1 MNKKEPEKTEYLD
14 HPERKANLA
23 PYIPNGVVSID
34 DLLEMAETLKKEGAK
49 NVKLGGE
56 LIFVWEGN
64 HLPAGIKERIRWEA
78 NDFKASA
85 VRPVKTCSAET
96 FCQRFRQPVLS
107 LAKKIDEKFKGI
119 HLPVK
124 LVIGI
129 AGCQRSCSEP
139 GTKDIGIRSNPR
151 GYEIMVGGS
160 GGMNPTIAQSIGT
173 YPDEKSVLKVI
184 ERTIEYMKLKD
195 RKSIRLGKVI
205 EKDGMDD
212 YLAFIN
218 SAG

>member
-1 MNKKEPEKTEYLD
+1 MKKKEPGKTEYLD

-23 PYIPNGVVSID
+23 PYLPSGVVSID
-34 DLLEMAETLKKEGAK
+34 ELIEMADTLKKEGAK

-64 HLPAGIKERIRWEA
+64 HLPAGIKDRIRWEA

-107 LAKKIDEKFKGI
+107 LAKKIDERFKGL

-139 GTKDIGIRSNPR
+139 GTKDIGIRGNPK
-151 GYEIMVGGS
+151 GYEILIGGS
-160 GGMNPTIAQSIGT
+160 GGMNPMIAKSIGT
-173 YPDEKSVLKVI
+173 FPNEKAVLNVI
-184 ERTIEYMKLKD
+184 DRTIKYMIKKD
-195 RKSIRLGKVI
+195 RKSIRLGNVI
-205 EKDGMDD
+205 EKEGMED
-212 YLAFIN
+212 YLEFIKHP
-218 SAG
+218 S